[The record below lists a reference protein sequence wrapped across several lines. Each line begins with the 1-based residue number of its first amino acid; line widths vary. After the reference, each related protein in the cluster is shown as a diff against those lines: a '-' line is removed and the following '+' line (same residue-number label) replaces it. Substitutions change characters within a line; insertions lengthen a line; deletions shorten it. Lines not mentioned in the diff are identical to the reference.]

1 MVYIITKNLTSHL
14 LKETKDISFTL
25 ELLNLT
31 LQLSQLFHLMTLL
44 LQAFQK
50 YWWGVAIPMA
60 FKLQAMLK

>member
-1 MVYIITKNLTSHL
+1 MVYIITKNLTSRL

-25 ELLNLT
+25 ELLNIT
-31 LQLSQLFHLMTLL
+31 LQLSQLFHLITLL